1 MCGSP
6 RPSCE
11 GSWPLWLRRPG
22 AEVSCAAQLLGR
34 ACPPRLS
41 LLCLLPAQSA
51 ALRAPAPSPPTGLP
65 GAWGGPSEPVGL
77 LLRTLGPWGRAPRE
91 FLPPPSCSPRR
102 PWLFL
107 RALALSRRLLD
118 SVVRRHDLVW
128 ALGSGRSPGTY
139 DSLKNRLCT
148 FRSPLFRV

>member
-1 MCGSP
+1 M
-6 RPSCE
+6 
-11 GSWPLWLRRPG
+11 
-22 AEVSCAAQLLGR
+22 SCAAQLLGR
-34 ACPPRLS
+34 ACPPRLPP
-41 LLCLLPAQSA
+41 LCLLPAPYA
-51 ALRAPAPSPPTGLP
+51 ALRASAPLPPTPTRRP

-107 RALALSRRLLD
+107 RALPLSRRLLD

-128 ALGSGRSPGTY
+128 VLGSGRGPGTY
-139 DSLKNRLCT
+139 GSLKNRLCT